1 MNLPVEWA
9 NRVIQRSEEC
19 KPTLPRPPA
28 RSDKLAVIV
37 EFRNDMFLRHVI
49 QIAIH
54 HLAPKG
60 FAFVFVH
67 GTENALLAKT
77 FIEPLGVRIW
87 QLPRKNI
94 DASEYSGLLISRWF
108 WDKLQSEHILLY
120 QIDTYIRHGNIEPFL
135 EYDYVGAPWEP
146 SQCTWVTSK
155 SRVGNGGLSL
165 RRRSAMLR
173 CLDTRPPRY
182 DSSEDMYFSQTCE
195 DLLHLPSTDVA
206 RSFAVETW
214 EHPDPL
220 GFHKPWLYLPPD
232 KIYPLLT

>member
-28 RSDKLAVIV
+28 TSNKLAVIV

-49 QIAIH
+49 QVAIH

-60 FAFVFVH
+60 FAFLLVH
-67 GTENALLAKT
+67 GTDNALLAKT
-77 FIEPLGVRIW
+77 FIEPLGVRLR
-87 QLPRKNI
+87 QLPRKNV
-94 DASEYSGLLISRWF
+94 DASEYSGLLLSRWF
-108 WDKLQSEHILLY
+108 WEQLPAEHILLY

-135 EYDYVGAPWEP
+135 EYDYVGAPWNPER
-146 SQCTWVTSK
+146 CTWCQSK

-173 CLDTRPPRY
+173 CLDAR
-182 DSSEDMYFSQTCE
+182 SSVCNWTEDLFYCVACE
-195 DLLHLPSTDVA
+195 DLLYLPSSEIA
-206 RSFAVETW
+206 RSFAVESW

-220 GFHKPWLYLPPD
+220 GFHKPWLYIPAE